1 MSVSGEVAAPPT
13 VQVPAQPELPEGFV
27 AVKQTDHDAQA
38 GDLRRIRKENAALK
52 QAKEDRDLADQAE
65 AAKAAGDFDTALGVE
80 RDARKAADKR
90 TSKALLG
97 DAITDVLLA
106 RNYTGEQAT
115 AIKRMVDRDTV
126 ELSGGEPVA
135 ASVTAAVDAVVE
147 QFPNLFNT
155 EAPTPENAERPAR
168 RAGPATPPPGAQDG
182 KPEGYVSPEEYQA
195 TPMATRYT
203 DAFRARV
210 EVSRPFWPKVIHRA
224 DLQQDTS

>member
-1 MSVSGEVAAPPT
+1 MPVSGEVEAS
-13 VQVPAQPELPEGFV
+13 PAQAPTQSELPEGFV
-27 AVKQTDHDAQA
+27 AVKQVDHDAQA
-38 GDLRRIRKENAALK
+38 GDLRRIRKENVALK

-65 AAKAAGDFDTALGVE
+65 AAKAAGDFDTALGAE

-90 TSKALLG
+90 ASKALLG

-126 ELSGGEPVA
+126 ELDGSGEPVA
-135 ASVTAAVDAVVE
+135 ASVTAAVDSVVE
-147 QFPNLFNT
+147 QFPNMFNT
-155 EAPTPENAERPAR
+155 EAPTDTPKPAR